1 MNDTLAALPKTKKT
15 ILLVDDDRLILSTL
29 SSGLVSAGYQVDTV
43 ESVDEAEIWLDGNER
58 PDMVLVDVRMPGR
71 YGLELIDK
79 LNAMSNIPFILL
91 TAFNQDDIIEKA
103 KNTGAMGYLVKPIDV
118 PQMIP
123 TIETAISRAEELQVL
138 RKAKMNLQTALE
150 GDRAI
155 SVAVGI
161 IMGQQH
167 LNHDEAFETIRK
179 NARSNHLKLADLAN
193 NIVKARETLNLNPKA
208 SQQFPR

>member
-1 MNDTLAALPKTKKT
+1 MKITLTNTQKTKKSL
-15 ILLVDDDRLILSTL
+15 LLVDDDRLILSTL

-43 ESVDEAEIWLDGNER
+43 ESVDEAELWLDSSER
-58 PDMVLVDVRMPGR
+58 PDMVIVDVRMPGR

-79 LNAMSNIPFILL
+79 LNDMDNLPFILL
-91 TAFNQDDIIEKA
+91 TAFNDDDIIEKA
-103 KNTGAMGYLVKPIDV
+103 KDTGAMGYLVKPIDV

-138 RKAKMNLQTALE
+138 RKAKVNLQTALD

-179 NARSNHLKLADLAN
+179 SARSNHLKLADLATS
-193 NIVKARETLNLNPKA
+193 IVKAKETLNLNPK
-208 SQQFPR
+208 SPPQSSR

>member
-1 MNDTLAALPKTKKT
+1 MKITLTNTQKTKKSL
-15 ILLVDDDRLILSTL
+15 LLVDDDRLILSTL

-43 ESVDEAEIWLDGNER
+43 ESVDEAELWLDSNER
-58 PDMVLVDVRMPGR
+58 PDMVIVDVRMPGR

-79 LNAMSNIPFILL
+79 LNDMDNLPFILL
-91 TAFNQDDIIEKA
+91 TAFNDDDIIEKA
-103 KNTGAMGYLVKPIDV
+103 KDTGAMGYLVKPIDV

-138 RKAKMNLQTALE
+138 RKAKVNLQTALD

-179 NARSNHLKLADLAN
+179 SARSNHLKLADLATS
-193 NIVKARETLNLNPKA
+193 IVKAKETLNLNPK
-208 SQQFPR
+208 SPPQSSR

>member
-1 MNDTLAALPKTKKT
+1 MQNTLTTAHEAKKT

-29 SSGLVSAGYQVDTV
+29 TLGLVSAGYQVDTA
-43 ESVDEAEIWLDGNER
+43 ESVDEAELWLESHER

-79 LNAMSNIPFILL
+79 LNTMNNIPFILL

-103 KNTGAMGYLVKPIDV
+103 KSTGAMGYLVKPIDV

-123 TIETAISRAEELQVL
+123 AIETAISRAEELQVL
-138 RKAKMNLQTALE
+138 RKAKVNLQTALD

-179 NARSNHLKLADLAN
+179 TARSNHLKLADLAN
-193 NIVKARETLNLNPKA
+193 SIVKARETLNLNSKT
-208 SQQFPR
+208 SQHISN

>member
-1 MNDTLAALPKTKKT
+1 MKITLTNTQKTKKSL
-15 ILLVDDDRLILSTL
+15 LLVDDDRLILSTL
-29 SSGLVSAGYQVDTV
+29 SSGLVSAGYDVDTV
-43 ESVDEAEIWLDGNER
+43 ESVDEAEHWLDSNER
-58 PDMVLVDVRMPGR
+58 PDMVIVDVRMPGR

-79 LNAMSNIPFILL
+79 LNEMDNLPFILL
-91 TAFNQDDIIEKA
+91 TAFNDDDIIEKA

-138 RKAKMNLQTALE
+138 RKAKVNLQTALDGE
-150 GDRAI
+150 RAI

-179 NARSNHLKLADLAN
+179 SARSNHLKLADLAT

-208 SQQFPR
+208 TPQISR

>member
-1 MNDTLAALPKTKKT
+1 MNDTPATLQKTKKT

-43 ESVDEAEIWLDGNER
+43 ESVDEAELWLDSNER

-118 PQMIP
+118 PQLIP
-123 TIETAISRAEELQVL
+123 TGKV
-138 RKAKMNLQTALE
+138 
-150 GDRAI
+150 
-155 SVAVGI
+155 
-161 IMGQQH
+161 
-167 LNHDEAFETIRK
+167 
-179 NARSNHLKLADLAN
+179 
-193 NIVKARETLNLNPKA
+193 
-208 SQQFPR
+208 

>member
-1 MNDTLAALPKTKKT
+1 MKITLTNTQKTKKSL
-15 ILLVDDDRLILSTL
+15 LLVDDDRLILSTL

-43 ESVDEAEIWLDGNER
+43 ESVDEAELWLDSNER
-58 PDMVLVDVRMPGR
+58 PDMVIVDVRMPGR

-79 LNAMSNIPFILL
+79 LNDMDNLPFILL
-91 TAFNQDDIIEKA
+91 TAFNDDDIIEKA
-103 KNTGAMGYLVKPIDV
+103 KDTGAMGYLVKPIDV

-123 TIETAISRAEELQVL
+123 TIETAISRAEELQIL
-138 RKAKMNLQTALE
+138 RKAKVNLQTALD

-179 NARSNHLKLADLAN
+179 SARSNHLKLADLATS
-193 NIVKARETLNLNPKA
+193 IVKAKETLNLNPK
-208 SQQFPR
+208 SPPQSSR